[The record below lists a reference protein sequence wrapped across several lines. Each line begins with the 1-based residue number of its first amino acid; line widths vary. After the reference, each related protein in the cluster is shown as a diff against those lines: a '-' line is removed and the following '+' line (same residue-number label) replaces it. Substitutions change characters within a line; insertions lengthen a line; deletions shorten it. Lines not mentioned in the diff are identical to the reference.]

1 MSRYAFVAAATLFA
15 GLLFVLAMAVA
26 QRDARVNHSVSH
38 EEEPDYA
45 KQSVAPISVAK
56 TAIGSGEQRE
66 ASQESFPELPPLHLT
81 NTQQPG
87 RNRSYESEA
96 SSTVLATYN
105 GPAVPLAFD
114 GPTNAAEPPRFDA
127 SRIIS
132 RRSNETDAT
141 PIAQGRSSDLD
152 SPTSTSNPKPLAKTG
167 VKPGVKPSIK
177 PISTADTRVAPPV
190 LPSTNSNPD
199 TSNLVGLAAP
209 SVLSPTQS
217 APGGTA
223 NSTPGA
229 YMPTNSP
236 NDRELELN
244 ESSRARPAATLGSPL
259 PVPSNGTAP
268 VPESGASSATLPP
281 AAFPYLDTVSPPSL
295 PSSAATLP
303 SLPVAPSVTAP
314 NNGFPSSS
322 LPDLTSL
329 ASPANGGVS
338 APSAKRDA
346 STNATNVPTQGPL
359 PFGAAPTSNDFPPT
373 NSPTTSLSSPNFPP
387 ANPNAV
393 SSGYPSTSDSR
404 RNGGWSLSSGAP
416 GARQF
421 DGSQN
426 PSLEIHKKAPAEVQV
441 GVPAT
446 FHAVVRNVGNSTAFD
461 VQVIDAIP
469 KGAKL
474 VRTSPEAERTGAD
487 GLQWNLGELT
497 AGQEASISMEL
508 VPETEGELGS
518 VASVKFAAQASV
530 RTMSTQPRLSVKQT
544 APSELLGGGA
554 VTVLIDVANVG
565 TGTAKGVKL
574 EEDVPNLFRHATGAT
589 KLGMPVGDLAP
600 GESLRFEIELTA
612 LEAGKAS
619 NMIRATSE
627 NAATSE
633 SSLPIE
639 VKAPKLQ
646 LQLVGPRI
654 RYLERPAPYE
664 AVIENVGTAVCRDL
678 YIVTRLPRGMN
689 FISANNEGTY
699 IPDQHAVAWNLAE
712 LAAGT
717 KVKTELTLLPVEEG
731 RFSLLLTTE
740 GEGVRASPT
749 EREVQVEGQSELTF
763 NIDDDNDPI
772 ETEGITTYTVQVTN
786 IGTRPDTDVQLM
798 VELPDGTALEQISSP
813 LKYQTNGRS
822 IAFAP
827 LASLPSKDQLTVKI
841 SVRHAREGTQ
851 VLRASIRSKLRAVP
865 VIKEE
870 STQVYVD
877 R

>member
-1 MSRYAFVAAATLFA
+1 MSVP
-15 GLLFVLAMAVA
+15 
-26 QRDARVNHSVSH
+26 QVN
-38 EEEPDYA
+38 
-45 KQSVAPISVAK
+45 
-56 TAIGSGEQRE
+56 AI
-66 ASQESFPELPPLHLT
+66 
-81 NTQQPG
+81 
-87 RNRSYESEA
+87 
-96 SSTVLATYN
+96 
-105 GPAVPLAFD
+105 
-114 GPTNAAEPPRFDA
+114 
-127 SRIIS
+127 
-132 RRSNETDAT
+132 
-141 PIAQGRSSDLD
+141 
-152 SPTSTSNPKPLAKTG
+152 
-167 VKPGVKPSIK
+167 
-177 PISTADTRVAPPV
+177 
-190 LPSTNSNPD
+190 
-199 TSNLVGLAAP
+199 
-209 SVLSPTQS
+209 
-217 APGGTA
+217 
-223 NSTPGA
+223 
-229 YMPTNSP
+229 
-236 NDRELELN
+236 
-244 ESSRARPAATLGSPL
+244 
-259 PVPSNGTAP
+259 
-268 VPESGASSATLPP
+268 
-281 AAFPYLDTVSPPSL
+281 
-295 PSSAATLP
+295 
-303 SLPVAPSVTAP
+303 
-314 NNGFPSSS
+314 SSS
-322 LPDLTSL
+322 GGFS
-329 ASPANGGVS
+329 AN
-338 APSAKRDA
+338 
-346 STNATNVPTQGPL
+346 N
-359 PFGAAPTSNDFPPT
+359 
-373 NSPTTSLSSPNFPP
+373 
-387 ANPNAV
+387 
-393 SSGYPSTSDSR
+393 DSR

-474 VRTSPEAERTGAD
+474 VRTSPEAERTGTD
-487 GLQWNLGELT
+487 GLQWNLGELA

-574 EEDVPNLFRHATGAT
+574 EEDVPSLFRHSTGAT

-664 AVIENVGTAVCRDL
+664 AVIENIGTAVCRDL

-717 KVKTELTLLPVEEG
+717 KVKTELVLLPVEEG

-740 GEGVRASPT
+740 GEGVRAPPA

-772 ETEGITTYTVQVTN
+772 ETQGITTYTVQVTN
-786 IGTRPDTDVQLM
+786 IGTRPDSEVQLM
-798 VELPDGTALEQISSP
+798 VELPDGTSLEQVSSP
-813 LKYQTNGRS
+813 LKYQSNGRS
-822 IAFAP
+822 IAFAS

-851 VLRASIRSKLRAVP
+851 VLRASIQSKLRAVP

>member
-1 MSRYAFVAAATLFA
+1 M
-15 GLLFVLAMAVA
+15 
-26 QRDARVNHSVSH
+26 
-38 EEEPDYA
+38 
-45 KQSVAPISVAK
+45 
-56 TAIGSGEQRE
+56 
-66 ASQESFPELPPLHLT
+66 
-81 NTQQPG
+81 
-87 RNRSYESEA
+87 
-96 SSTVLATYN
+96 
-105 GPAVPLAFD
+105 
-114 GPTNAAEPPRFDA
+114 
-127 SRIIS
+127 
-132 RRSNETDAT
+132 
-141 PIAQGRSSDLD
+141 
-152 SPTSTSNPKPLAKTG
+152 
-167 VKPGVKPSIK
+167 
-177 PISTADTRVAPPV
+177 
-190 LPSTNSNPD
+190 
-199 TSNLVGLAAP
+199 
-209 SVLSPTQS
+209 
-217 APGGTA
+217 
-223 NSTPGA
+223 
-229 YMPTNSP
+229 
-236 NDRELELN
+236 
-244 ESSRARPAATLGSPL
+244 
-259 PVPSNGTAP
+259 
-268 VPESGASSATLPP
+268 
-281 AAFPYLDTVSPPSL
+281 
-295 PSSAATLP
+295 
-303 SLPVAPSVTAP
+303 
-314 NNGFPSSS
+314 
-322 LPDLTSL
+322 
-329 ASPANGGVS
+329 
-338 APSAKRDA
+338 
-346 STNATNVPTQGPL
+346 
-359 PFGAAPTSNDFPPT
+359 
-373 NSPTTSLSSPNFPP
+373 
-387 ANPNAV
+387 
-393 SSGYPSTSDSR
+393 
-404 RNGGWSLSSGAP
+404 SSGAP

>member
-45 KQSVAPISVAK
+45 KQSVAPISVAM
-56 TAIGSGEQRE
+56 TAMGTTDLGD
-66 ASQESFPELPPLHLT
+66 ASQDNFSEPNPLHRKNPQYFERAT
-81 NTQQPG
+81 TD
-87 RNRSYESEA
+87 ESESNSA
-96 SSTVLATYN
+96 VLASYN
-105 GPAVPLAFD
+105 GPAVPLTFD
-114 GPTNAAEPPRFDA
+114 SPANTSEPPRFDA

-132 RRSNETDAT
+132 RRSTANEST
-141 PIAQGRSSDLD
+141 PSSQVLSSDLD
-152 SPTSTSNPKPLAKTG
+152 SPNSTSNPKPM
-167 VKPGVKPSIK
+167 VKAGVKPSSKPNIK
-177 PISTADTRVAPPV
+177 PISTSDTRVAPSV
-190 LPSTNSNPD
+190 LPSGSPTTES
-199 TSNLVGLAAP
+199 SNLVGLSAP
-209 SVLSPTQS
+209 SVLAPMPS
-217 APGGTA
+217 APPGSAG
-223 NSTPGA
+223 STSGA
-229 YMPTNSP
+229 YPTAVTSVP
-236 NDRELELN
+236 GIAQNDRESESN
-244 ESSRARPAATLGSPL
+244 ESSRNRPTATLGSSLPVTNGTLPL
-259 PVPSNGTAP
+259 PESSGTA
-268 VPESGASSATLPP
+268 
-281 AAFPYLDTVSPPSL
+281 AAL
-295 PSSAATLP
+295 PSATLP
-303 SLPVAPSVTAP
+303 SLDTPIPSALPSSAPTLPSFPASSSNPTL
-314 NNGFPSSS
+314 NNGGPSTS
-322 LPDLTSL
+322 LPDLASL
-329 ASPANGGVS
+329 AGPTSADTNTPAANRGI
-338 APSAKRDA
+338 
-346 STNATNVPTQGPL
+346 STNATGMPSPGTL
-359 PFGAAPTSNDFPPT
+359 PIAAPPT
-373 NSPTTSLSSPNFPP
+373 ANNFPP
-387 ANPNAV
+387 ANFPPTSFPASGFPEANAN
-393 SSGYPSTSDSR
+393 SASIGGIKTNDSR

-446 FHAVVRNVGNSTAFD
+446 FHAIVRNVGNSTAFD

-474 VRTSPEAERTGAD
+474 VRTSPEAERTGSD
-487 GLQWNLGELT
+487 GLQWNLGELA

-544 APSELLGGGA
+544 APSELLGGGSI
-554 VTVLIDVANVG
+554 TVLIDVANVG

-574 EEDVPNLFRHATGAT
+574 EEDVPGLFRHATGAT

-699 IPDQHAVAWNLAE
+699 IPDQH
-712 LAAGT
+712 
-717 KVKTELTLLPVEEG
+717 
-731 RFSLLLTTE
+731 
-740 GEGVRASPT
+740 
-749 EREVQVEGQSELTF
+749 
-763 NIDDDNDPI
+763 
-772 ETEGITTYTVQVTN
+772 
-786 IGTRPDTDVQLM
+786 
-798 VELPDGTALEQISSP
+798 
-813 LKYQTNGRS
+813 
-822 IAFAP
+822 
-827 LASLPSKDQLTVKI
+827 
-841 SVRHAREGTQ
+841 
-851 VLRASIRSKLRAVP
+851 
-865 VIKEE
+865 
-870 STQVYVD
+870 
-877 R
+877 